1 MLKFPPSLL
10 AAAAIFTAQ
19 CTIIGSKQWSTTSQ
33 CECSKHVVTLHQN
46 AATGKLTGCLRLE
59 TLHLSVKARMETIA
73 VRLVRDRMKTTGDVT
88 KARAKTKKTADIRH
102 FKFI

>member
-19 CTIIGSKQWSTTSQ
+19 CTIIGSKQWSKTSQ

-46 AATGKLTGCLRLE
+46 AATGKLL
-59 TLHLSVKARMETIA
+59 
-73 VRLVRDRMKTTGDVT
+73 TGDPPLVVGAYRT
-88 KARAKTKKTADIRH
+88 CNDL
-102 FKFI
+102 